1 MNATYPHYSMDIRW
15 SDEDQ
20 AFIVTVP
27 ELPGCKT
34 HGFTYEEAVRQGQ
47 DAIETWID
55 GAREDGDPLPT
66 PRAYADVAG

>member
-34 HGFTYEEAVRQGQ
+34 HGFTYEEAVDRDMDRRRQGRWRP
-47 DAIETWID
+47 APHTPCLCGRGGIE
-55 GAREDGDPLPT
+55 
-66 PRAYADVAG
+66 AG

>member
-1 MNATYPHYSMDIRW
+1 MSETYPHYSMDIRW
-15 SDEDQ
+15 SDEDH

-34 HGFTYEEAVRQGQ
+34 HGFTYEEAVRKGQ

-55 GAREDGDPLPT
+55 GAREDGDPLPA
-66 PRAYADVAG
+66 PRAYAAVTG